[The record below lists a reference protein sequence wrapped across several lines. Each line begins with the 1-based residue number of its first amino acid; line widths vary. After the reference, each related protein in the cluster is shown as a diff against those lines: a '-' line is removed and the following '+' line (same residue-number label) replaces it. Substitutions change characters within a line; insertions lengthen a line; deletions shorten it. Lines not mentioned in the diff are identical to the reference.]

1 MVPLEPLPLPPEV
14 IESHAALE
22 VAVQLQEAPFVE
34 IVKEFVPPAAEN
46 EADPEL
52 NPVTAQ
58 AAASCVR
65 VKVCPPAVIV
75 AEREAAFGF
84 ADAL

>member
-1 MVPLEPLPLPPEV
+1 VIVTLPVPPD
-14 IESHAALE
+14 AAT
-22 VAVQLQEAPFVE
+22 VAVAGASPL
-34 IVKEFVPPAAEN
+34 
-46 EADPEL
+46 
-52 NPVTAQ
+52 TAH

-84 ADAL
+84 AEAL